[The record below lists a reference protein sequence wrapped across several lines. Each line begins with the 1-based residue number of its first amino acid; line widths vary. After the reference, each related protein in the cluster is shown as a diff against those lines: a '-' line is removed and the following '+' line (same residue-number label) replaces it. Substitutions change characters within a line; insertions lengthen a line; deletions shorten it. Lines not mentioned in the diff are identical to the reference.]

1 MNVRTVWQLKL
12 TAASNIYMTN
22 FFPENGFLAMVH
34 SCSTLLWIFFVQRPI
49 VIFLV
54 VGLDIDFD
62 IDNVILNFCEC

>member
-1 MNVRTVWQLKL
+1 
-12 TAASNIYMTN
+12 
-22 FFPENGFLAMVH
+22 MVH